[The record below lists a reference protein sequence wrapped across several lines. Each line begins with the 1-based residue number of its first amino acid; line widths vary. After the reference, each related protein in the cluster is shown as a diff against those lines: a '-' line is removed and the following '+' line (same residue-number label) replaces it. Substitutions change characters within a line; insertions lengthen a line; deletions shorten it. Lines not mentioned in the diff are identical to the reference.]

1 MNRRICMML
10 AGVTLVAAAALAQPA
25 SRGVP
30 IRSSPAKSDTIST
43 NLNQLALSARN
54 DRYRLDE
61 ELSRSSGAFSPAEVD
76 RLVQPVTRPPA
87 VPVIQS
93 EKIRKLLDKRKNGTL
108 GQREDEV
115 SDLTGEEMM
124 GVSQFD
130 EQDRK
135 NAPASG
141 GNKFYQ
147 NMARAQTGAT
157 NRLSDEAKGLSNDD
171 AWPSKTEGEDKSLNP
186 IQARLQEAAQ
196 GLQNF
201 LKEDSKS
208 KLLPEFQPSL
218 SLSAPFNYQQHEKT
232 LAEKAQDLRLGQ
244 FRQMLQGDSLKSAG
258 FSGLP
263 SLGGAA
269 EPSSLGSSAFK
280 PFALPSAAMLPGSSL
295 ATRPAIPE
303 ITPPAASPPESTRK
317 LFSPTMSELPRRKF

>member
-1 MNRRICMML
+1 MMV
-10 AGVTLVAAAALAQPA
+10 AGVSLLAASALAQLA
-25 SRGVP
+25 GRGVP
-30 IRSSPAKSDTIST
+30 IRSSPAKSDTFST

-87 VPVIQS
+87 VPVIQNR
-93 EKIRKLLDKRKNGTL
+93 KIRKLLDEQKNGPSA
-108 GQREDEV
+108 RPEDELN
-115 SDLTGEEMM
+115 DLTGEEMM
-124 GVSQFD
+124 GVSQWD
-130 EQDRK
+130 GQDRK
-135 NAPASG
+135 KAPVSG

-157 NRLSDEAKGLSNDD
+157 NRLSDETKGLSNDD
-171 AWPSKTEGEDKSLNP
+171 ARLSKTEGEDKPLNP

-218 SLSAPFNYQQHEKT
+218 SLSAPFNYQQHERT
-232 LAEKAQDLRLGQ
+232 LAEKAQDLRLDQ
-244 FRQMLQGDSLKSAG
+244 FRQMLQGDALKSAG

-269 EPSSLGSSAFK
+269 EPGSLGSSAFK
-280 PFALPSAAMLPGSSL
+280 PLAPAPAVVLPGSSL

-317 LFSPTMSELPRRKF
+317 LFSPTVSELPRRKF